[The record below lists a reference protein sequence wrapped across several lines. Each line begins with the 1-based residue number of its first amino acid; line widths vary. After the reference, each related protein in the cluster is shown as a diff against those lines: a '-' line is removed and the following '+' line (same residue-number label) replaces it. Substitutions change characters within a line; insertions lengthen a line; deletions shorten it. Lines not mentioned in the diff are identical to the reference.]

1 MSLISAAACGVG
13 LYAVLIGRF
22 QLPAH
27 YYAEASSSLSCA
39 PTSRHR
45 RWFAGKCQEMPRFL
59 PQISLAT
66 NKICGILD
74 ENGAV
79 PRSNFV
85 ISVITSGHY
94 PISARYALCPSA
106 RDNRQ
111 QKHGPPLQLPA
122 SRRGASYWA
131 SAGICARAPPDLK
144 EKRPPHWT
152 SYWCDH

>member
-1 MSLISAAACGVG
+1 MSLISAAACGVA
-13 LYAVLIGRF
+13 LYAPLIGRF

-27 YYAEASSSLSCA
+27 YYVEASCSLSCA

-85 ISVITSGHY
+85 ISVITGAHY
-94 PISARYALCPSA
+94 PSA
-106 RDNRQ
+106 RC
-111 QKHGPPLQLPA
+111 A
-122 SRRGASYWA
+122 
-131 SAGICARAPPDLK
+131 ICARRVTTVRKNTDCPCSCRRLDAASDIGRRPKSVRRLPDLK
-144 EKRPPHWT
+144 EKRPTHWT
-152 SYWCDH
+152 SCGCDH